1 MAQNQ
6 VKVLGEKTAAND
18 ADFEEDFDGFIL
30 ETLLAFNQ
38 LKQEEFEREIQK
50 IVAGSPMEK
59 MVPLIARQ
67 DRRVA
72 AFLVGIAKKESNFGR
87 RVPVL
92 NGQDCFNYWGYRGIR
107 PRMGT
112 GGHTCFDSPED
123 AVYTVAKRIEEL
135 VKADINTPSEMV
147 IWKCG
152 SSCEH
157 HSMESVKKWISD
169 VNIYYQ
175 EIMKNETGSS
185 SNG

>member
-1 MAQNQ
+1 MLVLGISYFYTQQFGSQIITPLTNTQNQSIKTITQSQ
-6 VKVLGEKTAAND
+6 VKVLGEKTAADD
-18 ADFEEDFDGFIL
+18 AGFDEDFDGFIL

-38 LKQEEFEREIQK
+38 LQQEEFEKEIQK

-112 GGHTCFDSPED
+112 GDHTCFDSPK
-123 AVYTVAKRIEEL
+123 TQSI
-135 VKADINTPSEMV
+135 P
-147 IWKCG
+147 
-152 SSCEH
+152 
-157 HSMESVKKWISD
+157 
-169 VNIYYQ
+169 
-175 EIMKNETGSS
+175 
-185 SNG
+185 